1 MKEIVVVMDM
11 ERATK
16 NKVLYKAQ
24 GEGVVIDNVY
34 ISKDAFDGTEPPAV
48 VTVKIEAGS

>member
-1 MKEIVVVMDM
+1 MTM

-24 GEGVVIDNVY
+24 EENVVIDNVY
-34 ISKDAFDGTEPPAV
+34 ISKDAFNGSEPPAV
-48 VTVKIEAGS
+48 LTVSISEKS

>member
-1 MKEIVVVMDM
+1 MEEIVVVMSM

-24 GEGVVIDNVY
+24 GEDVVIDNVY
-34 ISKDAFDGTEPPAV
+34 ISKDAFSGSEPPDV

>member
-1 MKEIVVVMDM
+1 MEGIVVSMVM

-24 GEGVVIDNVY
+24 GDSYVIENVY
-34 ISKDAFDGTEPPAV
+34 ISKTAFNGSEPPAV
-48 VTVKIEAGS
+48 VTVKIEAS